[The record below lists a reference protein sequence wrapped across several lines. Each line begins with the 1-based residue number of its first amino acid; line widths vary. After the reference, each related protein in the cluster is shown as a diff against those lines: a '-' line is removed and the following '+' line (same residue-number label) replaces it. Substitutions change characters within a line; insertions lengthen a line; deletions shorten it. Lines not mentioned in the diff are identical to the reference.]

1 MRLAL
6 AEVRTPRPPAPTRRS
21 RDACARATL
30 HTREQACGIHC
41 VVLDAGSAR
50 EDGVS
55 RAVWQGLEFVRY
67 LLGSRWLGAPTA
79 QAAQAAQAAP
89 PSHAAAANAPQF
101 ARHVA
106 KLSDLAKRKV
116 DYYKKF
122 LPADP
127 TTAQVHLSAVA
138 CPSLHDS
145 DDAHYRALARRLV
158 GGHAEQ
164 GAAAACAS
172 VDVKGGAA
180 AGSTFY

>member
-1 MRLAL
+1 M
-6 AEVRTPRPPAPTRRS
+6 
-21 RDACARATL
+21 
-30 HTREQACGIHC
+30 
-41 VVLDAGSAR
+41 LDAGSAR

-67 LLGSRWLGAPTA
+67 LLGSRWLGAPAAPTAPTA
-79 QAAQAAQAAP
+79 QVAP

-101 ARHVA
+101 ALHVA

-127 TTAQVHLSAVA
+127 TTAQIHLSAVA
-138 CPSLHDS
+138 CPSLHDG

-158 GGHAEQ
+158 GGHAEA
-164 GAAAACAS
+164 G
-172 VDVKGGAA
+172 
-180 AGSTFY
+180 AGST